1 MQTSAPTNKDQYI
14 VRPEARRREPLP
26 TDPIEIRAPRR
37 MPPPPSRPA
46 LSGLLLKVGGPMLT
60 VGILFGFFALRGG
73 EGGFNPASSLIFILP
88 TVLTGVIAFLVQ
100 WQQGRKAQAAYVA
113 EEAQREQ
120 DYRAYLAD
128 KEEQLQRVAQQQGR
142 VLWEQNPPVNEM
154 VKRVERQHHL
164 LWERLPYDDDFLA
177 LRMGTAVTP
186 LAAPIKTPP
195 LEEDDP
201 LRQQIN
207 QLVQQYTQVTDAPCT
222 TNLKTI
228 GTIGLRGRQR
238 DTTLQVA
245 YTLLAH
251 LVTHHSPD
259 AVQLYL
265 ISHHA
270 DAPRRWEWLRWLPHA
285 GVLHNPDSETARIS
299 YMPETDDDVLLPL
312 SKILER
318 RLNVQYRSGYQYGEP
333 EPHIVLIFDNVADW
347 RRHQVVGMLLGHKP
361 GWDENQLRA
370 SALFIGAVPPQVNAQ
385 IDMGETSLE
394 YRERWMADANQ
405 VIVSC
410 KAELTTGEQ
419 MAHLARRLAPLR
431 LEGGYKSTPGSLPG
445 SVRLVE
451 LLGATTPLEVD
462 LDTLYSPTYD
472 SQRVMA
478 FPIGINVDSRLQAV
492 ILREGPQGGNGHHAL
507 LAGATG
513 KGKSVTLLSI
523 VLSLAATN
531 SPSHLNFVLADFKGG
546 ASELARLRQLPHV
559 VGFVTDLDEAYVERF
574 RQSLEGEIERRKR
587 IFEST
592 PQLLGRQIQNI
603 YEYNKASPENLL
615 PHLVV
620 VIDEFARA
628 SQINPEFK
636 MTVEKN
642 IARQGR
648 ALGIHLIL
656 SSQTAVDF
664 MSVRPNID
672 VRMSMQLQT
681 AEESRAI
688 FNRDDAAKKLTRAG
702 QAYIQV
708 GDNQIFEMFQV
719 ARADTPF
726 QMQGADLN
734 LVDDFTIRLLR
745 PDGRMEAVYQHKAA
759 TSNNGRQTSSYE
771 TTQMSE
777 AEVLVEHIRL
787 YCEGKYKPAR
797 PICLDPLPEAEK
809 MPMGHMLLEEPVFCL
824 WQPETGWEAARQL
837 PARRLIVPLGMLDL
851 PAQQEQRPYLLDL
864 TQRDGHFVIVGPP
877 GSGKAL
883 CLRSVVMGLA
893 ATHSP
898 EDLLFYFVG
907 RGPTL
912 TIFEELPHC
921 QALVQSNETER
932 LTRLFNFL
940 AQEEAQRS
948 QRLRDHRADNMTVL
962 RGKLPEATL
971 PTLVVV
977 FDDFAGFMADHYQ
990 RAEVIDRL
998 IAKGQQTDIH
1008 LIFTAATFRGSH
1020 SRTLQSSLN
1029 RLVLGVKHGGDTIE
1043 LLGKRSKPLPEL
1055 PGRGYIAQD
1064 GELLECQIAAPARVP
1079 GIPFKDT
1086 APTDEIQAW
1095 VAAMKQSW
1103 SWADG
1108 DRPLPAI
1115 AELPTYLELQTLWK
1129 RYPIAPGAMGEAYTA
1144 ALGLDYDALEPV
1156 RFYFSTLP
1164 AFNLVL
1170 GPMQSG
1176 KTDFLLNLCLSTAV
1190 SLAPTQ
1196 IEIVVISLKSST
1208 PLRLLRSLP
1217 HVQFAGNYT
1226 GAKKLL
1232 ADVQAALQRR
1242 ASEQKAFDDITL
1254 DGRADITRIAPKRTL
1269 ILIDDV
1275 QQFSHY
1281 DDLNT
1286 LLDRC
1291 LETGKE
1297 LEIRLFLAD
1306 TSMNIGQARL
1316 NSQLKYIRSATTFGN
1331 GLTFSLEADDLTLL
1345 KLTGKLSNP
1354 QLTYHRPLMGRGRAL
1369 LSLDGR
1375 ARIVQFGRVGPPQQ
1389 PPAQYEHNL
1398 RQLVQTI
1405 AEPYGVKEAGVDE
1418 QT

>member
-37 MPPPPSRPA
+37 MPPPPPRPA
-46 LSGLLLKVGGPMLT
+46 FSALLLKVGGPMLT
-60 VGILFGFFALRGG
+60 VGILVAVFALRGG
-73 EGGFNPASSLIFILP
+73 EGGFSPLSTLVIILP
-88 TVLTGVIAFLVQ
+88 TLLTGFFAFVVQ
-100 WQQGRKAQAAYVA
+100 WQQGRKAQAAYKV
-113 EEAQREQ
+113 EEAQRES

-128 KEEQLQRVAQQQGR
+128 KEEQLKRVGQQQGR
-142 VLWEQNPPVNEM
+142 VLWEQNPPVSEM

-177 LRMGTAVTP
+177 VRMGTAVTP
-186 LAAPIKTPP
+186 LSAPIKTPP
-195 LEEDDP
+195 LDDDDP
-201 LRQQIN
+201 LRRQID
-207 QLVQQYTQVTDAPCT
+207 QLVQQHNQITDVPFT
-222 TNLKTI
+222 TNFKTI

-245 YTLLAH
+245 YTMLAH

-259 AVQLYL
+259 TVQLYL

-285 GVLHNPDSETARIS
+285 GVLHNPDNDIVRIS
-299 YMPETDDDVLLPL
+299 YMPETDDDVLQPL
-312 SKILER
+312 SKLLER

-347 RRHQVVGMLLGHKP
+347 RRHQAVGMLLGHKP

-370 SALFIGAVPPQVNAQ
+370 SALFIGTVPPQVNAQ
-385 IDMGETSLE
+385 IDIGDISLE

-410 KAELTTGEQ
+410 QAELTTDEQ

-451 LLGATTPLEVD
+451 LLGATTPLEVNLD
-462 LDTLYSPTYD
+462 LLYHDQYD
-472 SQRVMA
+472 PLQVMS
-478 FPIGINVDSRLQAV
+478 FPIGINVDARPQTV

-628 SQINPEFK
+628 SQISPEFK
-636 MTVEKN
+636 TTVEKN

-726 QMQGADLN
+726 REKGADLN
-734 LVDDFTIRLLR
+734 LVDDFSIRLLR
-745 PDGRMEAVYQHKAA
+745 PDGRMEAVYQHKAVAA
-759 TSNNGRQTSSYE
+759 TNGRPNSSYQ

-787 YCEGKYKPAR
+787 YCEGKYKPSR

-809 MPMGHMLLEEPVFCL
+809 MPLGQMLLEEPVFCL
-824 WQPETGWEAARQL
+824 WQPETGWEPSRQL
-837 PARRLIVPLGMLDL
+837 PARRLLVPLGMLDL

-883 CLRSVVMGLA
+883 CVRSVVLGLA

-898 EDLLFYFVG
+898 EDLLFFFVG

-948 QRLRDHRADNMTVL
+948 QRLRDHRADNMAVL
-962 RGKLPEATL
+962 RSKLPDVPL
-971 PTLVVV
+971 PTLILV
-977 FDDFAGFMADHYQ
+977 FDDFAGFLGDHYQ
-990 RAEVIDRL
+990 HAEVVDRL

-1008 LIFTAATFRGSH
+1008 LVFTAASFRGSH
-1020 SRTLQSSLN
+1020 SRNLQSTLN
-1029 RLVLGVKHGGDTIE
+1029 RLALGVKHGGDTIE
-1043 LLGKRSKPLPEL
+1043 LLGKRSKPLPDL
-1055 PGRGYIAQD
+1055 PGRGYISQE
-1064 GELLECQIAAPARVP
+1064 GELMECQIAAPARLP
-1079 GIPFKDT
+1079 NILFKDT
-1086 APTDEIQAW
+1086 APTDEIQEW
-1095 VAAMKQSW
+1095 ITAMKQTW

-1115 AELPTYLELQTLWK
+1115 AELPTYLELQSLWK
-1129 RYPIAPGAMGEAYTA
+1129 RYPTAPGALGEAYTA
-1144 ALGLDYDALEPV
+1144 AMGLDYDALEPV
-1156 RFYFSTLP
+1156 RFYFGTLP
-1164 AFNLVL
+1164 AYNLVL
-1170 GPMQSG
+1170 GPTQSG

-1196 IEIVVISLKSST
+1196 IEVIAISLKQSS
-1208 PLRLLRSLP
+1208 PLRLLRTLP
-1217 HVQFAGNYT
+1217 HVQFAGSYT
-1226 GAKKLL
+1226 SAKKLL
-1232 ADVQAALQRR
+1232 GELQAILGTR
-1242 ASEQKAFDDITL
+1242 ASEKKSYDDITL
-1254 DGRADITRIAPKRTL
+1254 STRSDITRIIPKRTL
-1269 ILIDDV
+1269 ILIDEV

-1281 DDLNT
+1281 DDLNP

-1291 LETGKE
+1291 LDYGRE

-1306 TSMNIGQARL
+1306 TSMNVGQARQ
-1316 NSQLKYIRSATTFGN
+1316 NYQLKYMQSATKFGS
-1331 GLTFSLEADDLTLL
+1331 GITFSLDANDLTLL
-1345 KLTGKLSNP
+1345 NLTGKLSNP
-1354 QLTYHRPLMGRGRAL
+1354 LLNYHRPLMGRGRAVL
-1369 LSLDGR
+1369 AMDGR
-1375 ARIVQFGRVGPPQQ
+1375 ARIVQFGRVGPPSQS
-1389 PPAQYEHNL
+1389 PMQYENNL
-1398 RQLVQTI
+1398 RELVRTI
-1405 AEPYGVKEAGVDE
+1405 AEPYGVKDTAVED
-1418 QT
+1418 

>member
-1 MQTSAPTNKDQYI
+1 
-14 VRPEARRREPLP
+14 
-26 TDPIEIRAPRR
+26 
-37 MPPPPSRPA
+37 
-46 LSGLLLKVGGPMLT
+46 MLT
-60 VGILFGFFALRGG
+60 VGIVFGFFALRGG

-88 TVLTGVIAFLVQ
+88 TVLTGVIAYLAQ
-100 WQQGRKAQAAYVA
+100 WQQGRKAQATYLA
-113 EEAQREQ
+113 EEAQREK

-142 VLWEQNPPVNEM
+142 VLWEQNPPVSEM

-177 LRMGTAVTP
+177 VRMGTAVTP

-201 LRQQIN
+201 LRRQID
-207 QLVQQYTQVTDAPCT
+207 QLVQQYGQVTDAPFT

-245 YTLLAH
+245 YTMLAH

-259 AVQLYL
+259 SVQLYL
-265 ISHHA
+265 LSHHA

-285 GVLHNPDSETARIS
+285 GVLQNSDSETTRLS

-318 RLNVQYRSGYQYGEP
+318 RLSGQYRAGYQYGEP
-333 EPHIVLIFDNVADW
+333 EPHIVLIFDNVTDW
-347 RRHQVVGMLLGHKP
+347 RRHQAVSMLLGHKP

-370 SALFIGAVPPQVNAQ
+370 SALFIGTVPPQVNAQ

-394 YRERWMADANQ
+394 YRERWMGDANQ
-405 VIVSC
+405 VIVSS

-462 LDTLYSPTYD
+462 LDALYSAHYD
-472 SQRVMA
+472 PQRVMA
-478 FPIGINVDSRLQAV
+478 FPIGINVDSRLQTV

-592 PQLLGRQIQNI
+592 PELLGRQIQNI
-603 YEYNKASPENLL
+603 YEYNRASPENLL

-628 SQINPEFK
+628 SQVNPEFK
-636 MTVEKN
+636 KTVETN

-681 AEESRAI
+681 SEESRAI

-726 QMQGADLN
+726 REKGADLN

-745 PDGRMEAVYQHKAA
+745 PDGRMETIYQHKAA
-759 TSNNGRQTSSYE
+759 AAANGRQSSSYE

-787 YCEGKYKPAR
+787 HCEGKYKPAR

-809 MPMGHMLLEEPVFCL
+809 MPLGHMLLEEPVFCL
-824 WQPETGWEAARQL
+824 WQPDTGWEATRQL

-864 TQRDGHFVIVGPP
+864 TQRDGHFVMVGPP
-877 GSGKAL
+877 GSGKSL

-898 EDLLFYFVG
+898 EDLLFFFVG

-932 LTRLFNFL
+932 LARLFSFL

-962 RGKLPEATL
+962 RGKLPDVPL
-971 PTLVVV
+971 PTLLLV
-977 FDDFAGFMADHYQ
+977 FDDFAGFIADYYQ
-990 RAEVIDRL
+990 QHAEVIDRL
-998 IAKGQQTDIH
+998 IARGQQTDIH

-1055 PGRGYIAQD
+1055 PGRGYIAQE
-1064 GELLECQIAAPARVP
+1064 GELLECQIAAPARLP
-1079 GIPFKDT
+1079 DISFKDS
-1086 APTDEIQAW
+1086 AITDEIQAW
-1095 VAAMKQSW
+1095 VTAMKQSW

-1108 DRPLPAI
+1108 ERPLPAI
-1115 AELPTYLELQTLWK
+1115 TELPTYLELQTLWK
-1129 RYPIAPGAMGEAYTA
+1129 RYPAAPGAMGEAYTA
-1144 ALGLDYDALEPV
+1144 AMGLDYEALEPV
-1156 RFYFSTLP
+1156 RFYFGTLP
-1164 AFNLVL
+1164 AYNLVL
-1170 GPMQSG
+1170 GPTQSG

-1196 IEIVVISLKSST
+1196 MEIILISLRQNS
-1208 PLRLLRSLP
+1208 PLRLLRPLP

-1232 ADVQAALQRR
+1232 TDLQAILNTRT
-1242 ASEQKAFDDITL
+1242 SEKKAYDDITFS
-1254 DGRADITRIAPKRTL
+1254 GRSDITRIVPKRTL
-1269 ILIDDV
+1269 ILIDEV

-1281 DDLNT
+1281 NDLNT
-1286 LLDRC
+1286 LLDNC
-1291 LETGKE
+1291 LETGRD
-1297 LEIRLFLAD
+1297 LEVRLFLAD
-1306 TSMNIGQARL
+1306 TSMNMRL
-1316 NSQLKYIRSATTFGN
+1316 NPQVKYLQTATRFGN
-1331 GLTFSLEADDLTLL
+1331 GLTFSLDGDDLSLL

-1354 QLTYHRPLMGRGRAL
+1354 LLNQHRPLMGRGRAL
-1369 LSLDGR
+1369 LSVDGR

-1389 PPAQYEHNL
+1389 APAQYENSL
-1398 RQLVQTI
+1398 RQLVQTL
-1405 AEPYGVKEAGVDE
+1405 AEPYGVKDTAVDE
-1418 QT
+1418 T

>member
-1 MQTSAPTNKDQYI
+1 MQTSAPTNKDHYI

-26 TDPIEIRAPRR
+26 TEPIEIRAPRR
-37 MPPPPSRPA
+37 MPPPPPRPA

-88 TVLTGVIAFLVQ
+88 TILTGGVAYLVQ
-100 WQQGRKAQAAYVA
+100 WQQGRKAQANYLA
-113 EEAQREQ
+113 EESQREK

-128 KEEQLQRVAQQQGR
+128 KEEQLARVAQQQGR
-142 VLWEQNPPVNEM
+142 VLWEQNPPVSEM

-177 LRMGTAVTP
+177 VRIGTAVTP

-195 LEEDDP
+195 LEEEDP

-207 QLVQQYTQVTDAPCT
+207 QLVQQHSQITDASFT

-245 YTLLAH
+245 YTMLAH

-259 AVQLYL
+259 SVQLYL

-285 GVLHNPDSETARIS
+285 GVLHNANGENLRIS

-312 SKILER
+312 GKMLER
-318 RLNVQYRSGYQYGEP
+318 RLNVQYRAGYQYGEP
-333 EPHIVLIFDNVADW
+333 EPHVVIIFDNVADW
-347 RRHQVVGMLLGHKP
+347 RRHQAVGMLLGHKP

-370 SALFIGAVPPQVNAQ
+370 SALFIGTVPPQVNAQ

-462 LDTLYSPTYD
+462 LDALYTAQYD
-472 SQRVMA
+472 PQRVMA
-478 FPIGINVDSRLQAV
+478 FPIGINVDSRLQTV

-574 RQSLEGEIERRKR
+574 RQSLEGEIERRQR

-592 PQLLGRQIQNI
+592 PQLFGRQIQNI

-636 MTVEKN
+636 TTVEKN

-681 AEESRAI
+681 SEESRAI

-726 QMQGADLN
+726 REKGADLN
-734 LVDDFTIRLLR
+734 LVDDFSIRLFR
-745 PDGRMEAVYQHKAA
+745 PDGRMESVYQHKAA
-759 TSNNGRQTSSYE
+759 SANGRQTSSYE

-797 PICLDPLPEAEK
+797 AICLDPLPEAEK
-809 MPMGHMLLEEPVFCL
+809 MPLGQLLSEEPVFCL
-824 WQPETGWEAARQL
+824 WQPDTGWEATRQL

-851 PAQQEQRPYLLDL
+851 PAQQQQRPYLLDL

-883 CLRSVVMGLA
+883 CLRSAVLGLA
-893 ATHSP
+893 ASHSP
-898 EDLLFYFVG
+898 DDLLFFFVG

-921 QALVQSNETER
+921 QALVQSNESER
-932 LTRLFNFL
+932 LTRLFSFL

-962 RGKLPEATL
+962 RGKLPDTPL
-971 PTLVVV
+971 PTLVLV

-990 RAEVIDRL
+990 HAEVIERL

-1043 LLGKRSKPLPEL
+1043 LLGKRSKSLPEL
-1055 PGRGYIAQD
+1055 PGRGYIAQE
-1064 GELLECQIAAPARVP
+1064 GELLECQIAAPSRLP
-1079 GIPFKDT
+1079 NIPFKDS
-1086 APTDEIQAW
+1086 AVTDEIQSW
-1095 VAAMKQSW
+1095 VADMKQSW
-1103 SWADG
+1103 SWAEG
-1108 DRPLPAI
+1108 ARPLPVI
-1115 AELPTYLELQTLWK
+1115 SELPTYLELQTLWK
-1129 RYPIAPGAMGEAYTA
+1129 RYPIAPGAMGEAHTA
-1144 ALGLDYDALEPV
+1144 AMGLDYEALEPV
-1156 RFYFSTLP
+1156 RLYFSTLP
-1164 AFNLVL
+1164 AYNLVL
-1170 GPMQSG
+1170 GPTQSG

-1196 IEIVVISLKSST
+1196 IEIIVISLRQNS
-1208 PLRLLRSLP
+1208 PLRLLRPLP
-1217 HVQFAGNYT
+1217 HIQFAGNLA
-1226 GAKKLL
+1226 GARKLL
-1232 ADVQAALQRR
+1232 TDWQAILKTR
-1242 ASEQKAFDDITL
+1242 ASENKAHEDITYS
-1254 DGRADITRIAPKRTL
+1254 GRSDITRIIPKRTL
-1269 ILIDDV
+1269 ILIDEV

-1281 DDLNT
+1281 NDLNT
-1286 LLDRC
+1286 LLDNC
-1291 LETGKE
+1291 LETGRD

-1306 TSMNIGQARL
+1306 TSMNMRL
-1316 NSQLKYIRSATTFGN
+1316 NPQVKYLQTAVRFGN
-1331 GLTFSLEADDLTLL
+1331 GLTFSLDGDDLSLL
-1345 KLTGKLSNP
+1345 KLTGKLTNP
-1354 QLTYHRPLMGRGRAL
+1354 MLNQHRPMMGRGRAL
-1369 LSLDGR
+1369 LSVDGR

-1389 PPAQYEHNL
+1389 SPAQYENNL
-1398 RQLVQTI
+1398 RELVRSM

-1418 QT
+1418 T